1 MQKASWRHDHE
12 CGGPVCNGRVGSTMR
27 RSKLWDGSEAAP
39 VDPVAVRTAAALLR
53 AMPPEAPIPEIDV
66 EPDGSVVLDWTVAAM
81 RRFSVS
87 IGRSGRLAIAWLEG
101 SDSGCSV
108 AEFDGT
114 IVPIEVLDGI
124 RHICQG

>member
-1 MQKASWRHDHE
+1 MNVVAPSAMDALARQ
-12 CGGPVCNGRVGSTMR
+12 CGDRN
-27 RSKLWDGSEAAP
+27 WDGNEAAP

-53 AMPPEAPIPEIDV
+53 AMPPGAPIPEIDV
-66 EPDGSVVLDWTVAAM
+66 DADGRVVLDWTVAAM

-124 RHICQG
+124 RHICRG